1 MGACGSKSDP
11 ESKNA
16 LAIQQELERQYQEQQ
31 NKIRLLLLGAG
42 ESGKSTIFKQIRI
55 LYGPGFSENDRMHY
69 VGAIQNNVI
78 TCIKAIC
85 DQVVE
90 MGLQDSVEAQ
100 EELKLIKDA
109 DESKPLTPEYGEI
122 IKTLWADRGVQKAW
136 EKRAEYH
143 IIESNAEYFNRID
156 QIAQFNYK
164 PSDQDI
170 LLSRV
175 RTTGIVEE
183 RYEIEG
189 VVFEIIDVGGQRN
202 ERKKWIHC
210 FEDVNAIIYVAAL
223 SEYDQHLFEDKE
235 TNRMSEALALFQ
247 EMCNSPWFERTDMIL
262 FLNKEDLFSEKI
274 KTVRINSVKEFEEYD
289 IPAFDR
295 DAGVKFFLEQFM
307 MRNESAKDI
316 FYHVTNATDSNNVKV
331 VFDACKDI
339 ILKRNLEDSGFMS

>member
-1 MGACGSKSDP
+1 
-11 ESKNA
+11 
-16 LAIQQELERQYQEQQ
+16 
-31 NKIRLLLLGAG
+31 
-42 ESGKSTIFKQIRI
+42 
-55 LYGPGFSENDRMHY
+55 
-69 VGAIQNNVI
+69 
-78 TCIKAIC
+78 
-85 DQVVE
+85 
-90 MGLQDSVEAQ
+90 
-100 EELKLIKDA
+100 ELKLIKDA
-109 DESKPLTPEYGEI
+109 DENKPLTPEYGEI
-122 IKTLWADRGVQKAW
+122 IKTLWGDRGVQKAW
-136 EKRAEYH
+136 EKRSEYQ
-143 IIESNAEYFNRID
+143 IIESNAEYFTRID
-156 QIAQFNYK
+156 EIAQFDYT

-223 SEYDQHLFEDKE
+223 SEYDQHLFEDKT
-235 TNRMSEALALFQ
+235 TNRMKEALALFQ

-274 KTVRINSVKEFEEYD
+274 KTVRINSVEEFQEYD

-316 FYHVTNATDSNNVKV
+316 FYHVTNATDSNNVRV

>member
-1 MGACGSKSDP
+1 
-11 ESKNA
+11 
-16 LAIQQELERQYQEQQ
+16 
-31 NKIRLLLLGAG
+31 
-42 ESGKSTIFKQIRI
+42 
-55 LYGPGFSENDRMHY
+55 
-69 VGAIQNNVI
+69 
-78 TCIKAIC
+78 
-85 DQVVE
+85 
-90 MGLQDSVEAQ
+90 LQ
-100 EELKLIKDA
+100 
-109 DESKPLTPEYGEI
+109 
-122 IKTLWADRGVQKAW
+122 
-136 EKRAEYH
+136 RAEYH

>member
-1 MGACGSKSDP
+1 M
-11 ESKNA
+11 
-16 LAIQQELERQYQEQQ
+16 Q
-31 NKIRLLLLGAG
+31 
-42 ESGKSTIFKQIRI
+42 
-55 LYGPGFSENDRMHY
+55 
-69 VGAIQNNVI
+69 
-78 TCIKAIC
+78 
-85 DQVVE
+85 
-90 MGLQDSVEAQ
+90 
-100 EELKLIKDA
+100 
-109 DESKPLTPEYGEI
+109 
-122 IKTLWADRGVQKAW
+122 
-136 EKRAEYH
+136 RAEYH